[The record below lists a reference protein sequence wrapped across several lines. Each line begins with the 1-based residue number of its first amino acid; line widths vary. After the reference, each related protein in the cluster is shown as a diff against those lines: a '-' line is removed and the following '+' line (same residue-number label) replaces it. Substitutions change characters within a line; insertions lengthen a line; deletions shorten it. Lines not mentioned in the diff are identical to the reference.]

1 MSGQTGREE
10 LDLDF
15 DVEDAFD
22 RARDLYHVPV
32 LAAMLAFMLWN
43 RVRRWQEFVEGDA
56 VFFSGNDAWYHLR
69 QTRYTVENWPFT
81 MPFDP
86 WTYYP
91 TGTASGQ
98 FGTLYDQIVATA
110 ALVVGLGDP
119 SGKTVAMTLLF
130 APAVFGTLTAIPV
143 YYLGKRVS
151 GRLGGLAG
159 VLVLAVS
166 SGTFLR
172 RTLVGA
178 ADHQAAEVPFMA
190 AALVTVMLALAAARQ
205 EKPVWE
211 LFTARDWE
219 ALRRPVAYG
228 ALAGVAIGLYMW
240 VWPPGV
246 LMVGL
251 LALFAFVQLSLEY
264 VRGTSP
270 EHTAIVLA
278 VTFLVAGLMA
288 AVQFSTTAL
297 TVTEFSLVQPLLAV
311 LAAAGVAVM
320 AWVARQWDRRELPK
334 AYYPVAF
341 LVAGGALAGLTA
353 VVTPETFGYFRAQLL
368 RVFGFGASA
377 TALTVGEAQPLC
389 FDASATG
396 CRTSLVWNVFL
407 GNSYGLAFYTAG
419 LGAAIVLV
427 RLALSDDTRSER
439 LLMALWFVAM
449 TLATFTQNRFD
460 YYLVIPVAVLNGYL
474 VGVTASL
481 AEFDAIEQLGDVQTY
496 QVVTVVMVVLVL
508 TGPFF
513 SFTAVAATGNETGT
527 DRQLQFRT
535 TQVGGTNS
543 LQVNSDDIVGWDD
556 GLTWMDDNTPTPGQ
570 YANADGEPMAYNGV
584 YERTG
589 DFQYPD
595 GAYGVMSW
603 WDYGHFIT
611 TRGERIPNAN
621 PFQQGAT
628 DSAQFLLA
636 TNETAANDMR
646 VIEGADD
653 GEGTRYVMLDW
664 KLAEPALLVRQ
675 GGVTALSNKF
685 GAPVTFY
692 RNSNVPDP
700 NAANPERDVIVS
712 AQSRALG
719 VSLSQAHFQSMR
731 NRLYNH
737 HGSAIPVQQRQGV
750 PVVSFDRELTNQ
762 AGDTIGYRSP
772 RLFFNDTVEEA
783 RQFAAENQPA
793 QVGGVEFYP
802 GVIGQSSVQYPR
814 ERVPALEH
822 YRLVHATEQRSPLGE
837 PYLKTFERVP
847 GATVEGSGAPAG
859 ATVTAQV
866 VMRVPTTNESFLY
879 QQQATA
885 DEQGEFTVT
894 LPYSTTGYD
903 NWGPEQGY
911 TNVSVR
917 SESPYQFVTRS
928 DGEIYSSRLTVPEGN
943 VNGANETTLSVDLER
958 VPLGGGGNESDSAGG
973 DSSSGSE
980 SVALPAGTADAT
992 GESSAT
998 PATTPSATGSPM
1010 LARPSA

>member
-10 LDLDF
+10 IDLDI
-15 DVEDAFD
+15 DVEEAFD

-32 LAAMLAFMLWN
+32 LAALLAFMLWN
-43 RVRRWQEFVEGDA
+43 RVRGWREFVDGST
-56 VFFSGNDAWYHLR
+56 VYFSGNDAWYHLR
-69 QTRYTVENWPFT
+69 QTRYTVENWPTT

-86 WTYYP
+86 WTFYP
-91 TGTASGQ
+91 NGTFSGQ

-119 SGKTVAMTLLF
+119 SSKTVAMTLLF
-130 APAVFGTLTAIPV
+130 APAVFGTLTAVPV

-190 AALVTVMLALAAARQ
+190 AALVAVMLALAAARQ
-205 EKPVWE
+205 DKPVWE
-211 LFTARDWE
+211 LFLDRDWA
-219 ALRRPVAYG
+219 ALRRPVGYG
-228 ALAGVAIGLYMW
+228 ALAGVALGLYMW

-246 LMVGL
+246 LAVGL

-278 VTFLVAGLMA
+278 VAFLVAGVLA
-288 AVQFSTTAL
+288 LVPFSTTAL

-311 LAAAGVAVM
+311 LAAAGVAGM
-320 AWVARQWDRRELPK
+320 AAVARAWDRRELP
-334 AYYPVAF
+334 ALYYPAAF
-341 LVAGGALAGLTA
+341 VLAGGVLAGLVA
-353 VVTPETFGYFRAQLL
+353 VLAPDTFAYFRAQLL

-389 FDASATG
+389 FDAAAQG
-396 CRTSLVWNVFL
+396 CRSSLVWNNFL
-407 GNSYGLAFYTAG
+407 SNSYGLAFYTAG
-419 LGAAIVLV
+419 LGAAVVLV
-427 RLALSDDTRSER
+427 RLALSDDTSSER
-439 LLMALWFVAM
+439 LLIALWFVAM

-481 AEFDAIEQLGDVQTY
+481 AEFDAVEQLGDVKTY

-535 TQVGGTNS
+535 TQVGGANS
-543 LQVNSDDIVGWDD
+543 LQVNRDDIVGWDD
-556 GLTWMDDNTPTPGQ
+556 GLAWMADNTPEEGTYATP
-570 YANADGEPMAYNGV
+570 DGEPMAYNGA
-584 YERTG
+584 YERTD
-589 DFQYPD
+589 DFVYPD

-628 DSAQFLLA
+628 DAAEFLLA

-646 VIEGADD
+646 VVEGEDD
-653 GEGTRYVMLDW
+653 GEGTRYVMIDW

-675 GGVTALSNKF
+675 GGITTLSGKF

-692 RNSNVPDP
+692 QNSGADDP
-700 NAANPERDVIVS
+700 NAANPERDILLS
-712 AQSRALG
+712 AQNRALG
-719 VSLSQAHFQSMR
+719 TSLSQAHFESMR
-731 NRLYNH
+731 NRLYHH
-737 HGSAIPVQQRQGV
+737 HGSAIPVQTSRGV
-750 PVVSFDRELTNQ
+750 PVVVFERALTNE
-762 AGDTIGYRSP
+762 AGDTIGYRAP
-772 RLFFNDTVEEA
+772 RLYYNSTVEEA
-783 RQFAAENQPA
+783 RQFAAANQPA
-793 QVGGVEFYP
+793 QVGGVEFLP
-802 GVIGQSSVQYPR
+802 GIVGQESVQYPR
-814 ERVPALEH
+814 ERVPALEQ
-822 YRLVHATEQRSPLGE
+822 YRLVHATEQQSPLGD
-837 PYLKTFERVP
+837 PYLKTFERVE
-847 GATVEGSGAPAG
+847 GATVQGSGAPAG
-859 ATVTAQV
+859 ATVTAAVQ
-866 VMRVPTTNESFLY
+866 MRIPTSNETFLY
-879 QQQATA
+879 TQQATA
-885 DEQGEFTVT
+885 DEQGAFTMT

-903 NWGPEQGY
+903 DWGPEQGR

-917 SESPYQFVTRS
+917 AVDSYQFSVRN
-928 DGEIYSSRLTVPEGN
+928 GEEIYSARQDVPEANVIGENTTAVEVGLSRVDFGN
-943 VNGANETTLSVDLER
+943 
-958 VPLGGGGNESDSAGG
+958 GG
-973 DSSSGSE
+973 DSSDSRSVTLTGDDGTDAGSE
-980 SVALPAGTADAT
+980 GASVTSEAVEPAV
-992 GESSAT
+992 
-998 PATTPSATGSPM
+998 
-1010 LARPSA
+1010 ARPTA

>member
-10 LDLDF
+10 VDLDLD
-15 DVEDAFD
+15 VEEAFD

-43 RVRRWQEFVEGDA
+43 RVQQWQEFVDGEA

-91 TGTASGQ
+91 NGTASGQ

-190 AALVTVMLALAAARQ
+190 AALVTVMLAMAAARQ

-211 LFTARDWE
+211 LFTARDWDT
-219 ALRRPVAYG
+219 LRRPVGYG

-246 LMVGL
+246 LVVGL

-278 VTFLVAGLMA
+278 VAFLVTALMS
-288 AVQFSTTAL
+288 VVRFTTTAL

-311 LAAAGVAVM
+311 LAAAGVALM
-320 AWVARQWDRRELPK
+320 AWVARQWDRRDLPEM
-334 AYYPVAF
+334 YYPAAF
-341 LVAGGALAGLTA
+341 LVAGGVLAGLTA
-353 VVTPETFGYFRAQLL
+353 VLAPETFGYFRAQLL
-368 RVFGFGASA
+368 RVFGFGATA

-389 FDASATG
+389 FDAGAVG
-396 CRTSLVWNVFL
+396 CRQGLVWSQFL
-407 GNSYGLAFYTAG
+407 GNSYGLAFYTAA
-419 LGAAIVLV
+419 LGAVIVLV
-427 RLALSDDTRSER
+427 RLALSDDTRSEQ
-439 LLMALWFVAM
+439 LLIAMWFIAM

-474 VGVTASL
+474 VGLTASL
-481 AEFDAIEQLGDVQTY
+481 AEFDAIEKLGDVKTY

-535 TQVGGTNS
+535 TQVGGSNG
-543 LQVNSDDIVGWDD
+543 LQTNSDDIVGWDD
-556 GLTWMDDNTPTPGQ
+556 GLTWMNGNTPVPGQ
-570 YANADGEPMAYNGV
+570 YANAGGESMAYNGV
-584 YERTG
+584 YERTS
-589 DFQYPD
+589 DFRYPD

-646 VIEGADD
+646 VIEGEDD

-664 KLAEPALLVRQ
+664 KLAEPALVVSRS
-675 GGVTALSNKF
+675 GGISAVSNKF

-692 RNSNVPDP
+692 QNSNVPNP
-700 NAANPERDVIVS
+700 SAANPEREIIVGP
-712 AQSRALG
+712 QSRGLG
-719 VSLSQAHFQSMR
+719 VSLSQAHFASMR

-750 PVVSFDRELTNQ
+750 PVVVFDRELTNQ
-762 AGDTIGYRSP
+762 AGNTVGYRSP
-772 RLFFNDTVEEA
+772 RLFFNATVEEA

-802 GVIGQSSVQYPR
+802 GVIGQTSVQYPR

-822 YRLVHATEQRSPLGE
+822 YRLVHATEQRSPLGK

-847 GATVEGSGAPAG
+847 GATVRGSGAPAG

-866 VMRVPTTNESFLY
+866 IMRVPTTNETFLY
-879 QQQATA
+879 RQQATA
-885 DEQGEFTVT
+885 DQQGEFTVT

-903 NWGPEQGY
+903 DWGPEQGY

-917 SESPYQFVTRS
+917 SDTNYQFVVRDNS
-928 DGEIYSSRLTVPEGN
+928 GIYSSRLDVPEGN
-943 VNGANETTLSVDLER
+943 VNGANDTALSVELEQAF
-958 VPLGGGGNESDSAGG
+958 GGGNESESSNGG
-973 DSSSGSE
+973 SGSE
-980 SVALPAGTADAT
+980 FVALPEVTADSGSGAAAGTGTPTT
-992 GESSAT
+992 GT
-998 PATTPSATGSPM
+998 SATGSPV
-1010 LARPSA
+1010 LARPAA